1 MSDPVYPWS
10 SGQVLTAAALNAAIL
25 EAISLGNNLW
35 NAGTVNALGDGLSMS
50 SDTLVVT
57 FPAEEWNAGT
67 VTALDGATMTLT
79 DGTLSALQNQE
90 WNGGSVE
97 AIGSGL
103 TLSAGTLAS
112 TSGGVTS
119 VALAAPAEFTVSGS
133 PVTSSGTLTLAR
145 ASQNANRVFAGPAS
159 GAAAAPTFRA
169 LAAADLPVMGASGP
183 SHAAGAVPDP
193 GSSAGTTRYLRE
205 DGTWSGVS
213 GASGGTVTNIAT
225 GAGLS
230 GGPISTSGTIVADW
244 NAGAVTALGT
254 GLSLST
260 GTLTAS
266 DAVSSVAGRTG
277 AVTLTHSDLTDWAS
291 ATSSFLTSQSWNAG
305 TVSALGSGLSLSTGT
320 LTATAPTTL
329 AGDTDVAI
337 TSPASGDRLHYDGTH
352 WVNGKE
358 PYVVGGFVP
367 GVLTTSQVLL
377 VHRFGAAVT
386 FPSNFGATNSGETS
400 YCSSLAN
407 ATGSTVLTIQKCP
420 SASDPTSGGSWSNVG
435 TITVSASG
443 HAGAF
448 STTGAVSFAQ
458 GDLGRVVAPAS
469 ADATFANVALTLA
482 GDR

>member
-1 MSDPVYPWS
+1 MTGYPWS
-10 SGQVLTAAALNAAIL
+10 AGQVLTAADLNAAIA
-25 EAISLGNNLW
+25 EAIGLGNNLW
-35 NAGTVNALGDGLSMS
+35 NAGTVAALGNGLVLS
-50 SDTLVVT
+50 SETLSVV
-57 FPAEEWNAGT
+57 FASEQWNAGT
-67 VTALDGATMTLT
+67 VTA
-79 DGTLSALQNQE
+79 
-90 WNGGSVE
+90 V
-97 AIGSGL
+97 GSGL
-103 TLSAGTLAS
+103 SLDAGTLVSTAS
-112 TSGGVTS
+112 EQWVAGTVTALGNGVTLAAGTLDVVASGVTS

-159 GAAAAPTFRA
+159 GSAAAPTFRA

-213 GASGGTVTNIAT
+213 GASGGTVTQIST
-225 GAGLS
+225 GGGLS
-230 GGPISTSGTIVADW
+230 GGPISTSGTISADW
-244 NAGAVTALGT
+244 NAGAVTVLGT
-254 GLSLST
+254 GLTLST
-260 GTLTAS
+260 GTLSSTG
-266 DAVSSVAGRTG
+266 AVSSVAGRTG

-291 ATSSFLTSQSWNAG
+291 ATSSFLTSQNWNAG
-305 TVSALGSGLSLSTGT
+305 AVSALGAGLSLSTGT

-329 AGDTDVAI
+329 AGDSDVAI

-367 GVLTTSQVLL
+367 GVLTASQVLL
-377 VHRFGAAVT
+377 VHRFGTAVT
-386 FPSNFGATNSGETS
+386 FPSNFGTTNSGETS

-443 HAGAF
+443 HAGTF

-458 GDLGRVVAPAS
+458 GDLGRVVGPAS